1 MTIDML
7 IVFGLLAIT
16 IILFVSDKLRLDLIA
31 LMGLLALMLL
41 NILTPQEALAGFAD
55 PVVLIIAGLF
65 VVGGALVQTGVADRM
80 GTWLGRVA
88 GTSEVSLIV
97 IIMAVAALLSG
108 FMSSTGTT
116 AVLLPIVVSLARD
129 ARISPSKLLI
139 PLALASLLGGILTLI
154 GTPPNLVVSN
164 QLVSEGLAPFGFF
177 SFTPIGLIML
187 LIGIGFM
194 ATVGR
199 FLLPDRQRE
208 DIIFDDDE
216 AENGNN
222 GNAKLSIKDLA
233 DTYQLP
239 GNLFRVRI
247 RRSSPLLGRTLAEAN
262 LHKQYH
268 VTVLQIQNRADKYS
282 LPGPPQSVTADTL
295 LEAFDILHVQ
305 GSPQNV
311 RRMARELDFTITA
324 DEGDGQ
330 TITKEM
336 GMVEVLLTQRSRL
349 IGRTLAQVNFRAK
362 YSMTVLGIRRMG
374 ELLPGR
380 IIDVPLQFG
389 DMLLVEGSWDRVRVL
404 RRDSRDFIVVGQPAE
419 MAEAERPA
427 NLGPVAVM
435 IMLGMLILMTF
446 EIVPTVTAVLLAA
459 ATLVL
464 TGCLTME
471 DAYRNINW
479 ESVVLIAGMLPMAT
493 ALQKTGGMAYIADGL
508 TASFGEMGPVAV
520 MAGLFVLTAVFS
532 QFISNTATA
541 VLVAPIAFQT
551 AASLGIAPQPLLMA
565 VAIAASTSFA
575 TPVATP
581 VNTLVLGPGGY
592 RFADYAK
599 VGISLQLIMLIAT
612 LIFIP
617 IFFPFN

>member
-1 MTIDML
+1 MTVEML
-7 IVFGLLAIT
+7 IVFGLLAII
-16 IILFVSDKLRLDLIA
+16 IILFVSDRLRLDLIA
-31 LMGLLALMLL
+31 IMGLLALMLL
-41 NILTPQEALAGFAD
+41 DILTPQEALAGFAD

-88 GTSEVSLIV
+88 GTNEVSLIV
-97 IIMAVAALLSG
+97 IIMVVAALLSG

-177 SFTPIGLIML
+177 SFTPIGLVML
-187 LIGIGFM
+187 VIGILFM
-194 ATVGR
+194 ALVGR
-199 FLLPDRQRE
+199 FLLPDRQKE
-208 DIIFDDDE
+208 EVTFADE
-216 AENGNN
+216 ENGSETN
-222 GNAKLSIKDLA
+222 GTISIKDLA
-233 DTYQLP
+233 ETYQLP
-239 GNLFRVRI
+239 GNLFRLRI
-247 RRSSPLLGRTLAEAN
+247 RRSSPLLGRTLAEAD
-262 LHKQYH
+262 LHNRYNI
-268 VTVLQIQNRADKYS
+268 TVLQIQHRADKYS
-282 LPGPPQSVTADTL
+282 LPGPPQPVTAATL

-305 GSPQNV
+305 GAPQNV
-311 RRMARELDFTITA
+311 RRLARELDFTITA
-324 DEGDGQ
+324 DESGGQ
-330 TITKEM
+330 AIAQEM

-349 IGRTLAQVNFRAK
+349 IGRSLAQVNFRAK
-362 YSMTVLGIRRMG
+362 YGLTVLGIRRMG
-374 ELLPGR
+374 QILEGR
-380 IIDVPLQFG
+380 IIDIPLQFG
-389 DMLLVEGSWDRVRVL
+389 DMLLVEGTWDRVRVL
-404 RRDSRDFIVVGQPAE
+404 RRDARDYIVVGQPAE
-419 MAEAERPA
+419 MAEAERPVR
-427 NLGPVAVM
+427 LGPVAIA
-435 IMLGMLILMTF
+435 IMLGMLILMTL

-459 ATLVL
+459 AALVL

-493 ALQKTGGMAYIADGL
+493 ALQKTGGMAFIANGL
-508 TASFGEMGPVAV
+508 TDNFGQMGPVAV
-520 MAGLFVLTAVFS
+520 MASLFILTALFS

-599 VGISLQLIMLIAT
+599 VGVSLQLIMLVAT
-612 LIFIP
+612 LLFVP
-617 IFFPFN
+617 IFFPF

>member
-1 MTIDML
+1 MTVDMF
-7 IVFGLLAIT
+7 IVFGLLAIV
-16 IILFVSDKLRLDLIA
+16 IILFVSDRLRLDLIA
-31 LMGLLALMLL
+31 IMGLLALMLL
-41 NILTPQEALAGFAD
+41 DILTPQEALAGFAD

-88 GTSEVSLIV
+88 GTREVSLIV

-139 PLALASLLGGILTLI
+139 PLAVASLLGGILTLI

-187 LIGIGFM
+187 VIGVGFM
-194 ATVGR
+194 ALVGR

-208 DIIFDDDE
+208 ELIFADE
-216 AENGNN
+216 EGADGNGEI
-222 GNAKLSIKDLA
+222 SIRDLA
-233 DTYQLP
+233 ETYQLP
-239 GNLFRVRI
+239 GHLFRLRI
-247 RRSSPLLGRTLAEAN
+247 RRSSPLLGRTLADAD
-262 LHKQYH
+262 LHNRYN
-268 VTVLQIQNRADKYS
+268 VTVLQIQHRADKYS
-282 LPGPPQSVTADTL
+282 LPGPPQPVTADTI

-311 RRMARELDFTITA
+311 RRLSRELDFTITA
-324 DEGDGQ
+324 DESGGQ
-330 TITKEM
+330 AIAQEM
-336 GMVEVLLTQRSRL
+336 GMVEVLLTPRSRL
-349 IGRTLAQVNFRAK
+349 IGRTLAQVSFRAK
-362 YSMTVLGIRRMG
+362 YGLTVLGIRRMG
-374 ELLPGR
+374 ELLEGR

-389 DMLLVEGSWDRVRVL
+389 DMLLVEGTWDRVRVL
-404 RRDSRDFIVVGQPAE
+404 RRDARDFIVVGQPAE
-419 MAEAERPA
+419 MAEAERPVR
-427 NLGPVAVM
+427 LGPVAVA
-435 IMLGMLILMTF
+435 IMLGMLLLMTF

-459 ATLVL
+459 AALVL

-493 ALQKTGGMAYIADGL
+493 ALQKTGGMAFIADGL

-565 VAIAASTSFA
+565 VAVAASTSFA

-599 VGISLQLIMLIAT
+599 VGVSLQLIMLVAT
-612 LIFIP
+612 LLFVP
-617 IFFPFN
+617 IFFPF

>member
-1 MTIDML
+1 MTVDML
-7 IVFGLLAIT
+7 IVFGLLVII
-16 IILFVSDKLRLDLIA
+16 IILFVSDRLRLDLVA
-31 LMGLLALMLL
+31 MMGVLALMLL
-41 NILTPQEALAGFAD
+41 DILTPQEALAGFAD

-80 GTWLGRVA
+80 GTWLGRIA
-88 GTSEVSLIV
+88 GTREVSLIV

-139 PLALASLLGGILTLI
+139 PLALASLLGGLLTLI
-154 GTPPNLVVSN
+154 GTPPNIVVSN

-187 LIGIGFM
+187 LLGVAFM
-194 ATVGR
+194 ALIGR

-208 DIIFDDDE
+208 EVIFDEGESE
-216 AENGNN
+216 AAGTNGD
-222 GNAKLSIKDLA
+222 GAISIKDLA
-233 DTYQLP
+233 ETYQLP
-239 GNLFRVRI
+239 GNLFRLRI
-247 RRSSPLLGRTLAEAN
+247 RRSSPLLGRTLAEAD
-262 LHKQYH
+262 LHKRYN
-268 VTVLQIQNRADKYS
+268 VTVLQIQSRADKYS
-282 LPGPPQSVTADTL
+282 LPDPPQPVTADTV

-305 GSPQNV
+305 GSLQNA
-311 RRMARELDFTITA
+311 RRLARELDFTMTA
-324 DEGDGQ
+324 DESGGQ
-330 TITKEM
+330 VIAQEM

-349 IGRTLAQVNFRAK
+349 IGRTLAEVNFRAK
-362 YSMTVLGIRRMG
+362 YGLTVLGIRRMG

-380 IIDVPLQFG
+380 IIDAPLQFG
-389 DMLLVEGSWDRVRVL
+389 DMLLVEGTWDRVRVL
-404 RRDSRDFIVVGQPAE
+404 RRDTRDFIVVGQPAE
-419 MAEAERPA
+419 MAEAERPVR
-427 NLGPVAVM
+427 LGPVAIA

-459 ATLVL
+459 AALVL
-464 TGCLTME
+464 SGCLTME

-493 ALQKTGGMAYIADGL
+493 ALQKTGGMAYIANGL

-565 VAIAASTSFA
+565 VAVAASTSFA

-599 VGISLQLIMLIAT
+599 VGVSLQLIVLVAT
-612 LIFIP
+612 LLFVP
-617 IFFPFN
+617 LLFPF

>member
-1 MTIDML
+1 MTVDML
-7 IVFGLLAIT
+7 IVFGLLVII
-16 IILFVSDKLRLDLIA
+16 IILFVSDRLRLDLVA
-31 LMGLLALMLL
+31 MMGLLALMLL
-41 NILTPQEALAGFAD
+41 DILTPQEALAGFAD

-80 GTWLGRVA
+80 GTWLGRIA
-88 GTSEVSLIV
+88 GTNEMSLII

-139 PLALASLLGGILTLI
+139 PLALASLLGGLLTLI
-154 GTPPNLVVSN
+154 GTPPNIVVSN

-187 LIGIGFM
+187 VIGVVFM
-194 ATVGR
+194 ALVGR

-208 DIIFDDDE
+208 EITFDEEESKD
-216 AENGNN
+216 AGANGD
-222 GNAKLSIKDLA
+222 AISIKDLA
-233 DTYQLP
+233 QTYQLP
-239 GNLFRVRI
+239 GHLFRMRI
-247 RRSSPLLGRTLAEAN
+247 RRSSPLLGRTLAEAD
-262 LHKQYH
+262 LHKRYN
-268 VTVLQIQNRADKYS
+268 VTVLQIQSRADKYS
-282 LPGPPQSVTADTL
+282 LPGPPQPVTADTL

-311 RRMARELDFTITA
+311 RRLARELDFTITA
-324 DEGDGQ
+324 DESDGQ
-330 TITKEM
+330 AIVQEM

-362 YSMTVLGIRRMG
+362 YGLTVLGIRRMG
-374 ELLPGR
+374 DLLEGR

-389 DMLLVEGSWDRVRVL
+389 DMLLVEGTWDRVRVL

-419 MAEAERPA
+419 MAEAERPVR
-427 NLGPVAVM
+427 LGPVAIA
-435 IMLGMLILMTF
+435 IMLGMLLLMTF

-459 ATLVL
+459 AALVL

-565 VAIAASTSFA
+565 VAVAASTSFA

-599 VGISLQLIMLIAT
+599 VGISLQLIMLVAT
-612 LIFIP
+612 LLFVP
-617 IFFPFN
+617 LLFPF

>member
-7 IVFGLLAIT
+7 IVFGLLAII
-16 IILFVSDKLRLDLIA
+16 IILFVSDRLRLDLIA
-31 LMGLLALMLL
+31 MMGLLALLL
-41 NILTPQEALAGFAD
+41 LDILTVQEALAGFAD

-88 GTSEVSLIV
+88 GTNEVSLIV
-97 IIMAVAALLSG
+97 IIMVVAALLSG

-177 SFTPIGLIML
+177 SFTPIGLVML
-187 LIGIGFM
+187 VIGILFM
-194 ATVGR
+194 ALVGR
-199 FLLPDRQRE
+199 HLLPDRQKEEVTFAEEE
-208 DIIFDDDE
+208 DGSETDGTI
-216 AENGNN
+216 
-222 GNAKLSIKDLA
+222 SIKDLA
-233 DTYQLP
+233 ETYQLP
-239 GNLFRVRI
+239 GNLFRLRI
-247 RRSSPLLGRTLAEAN
+247 RRSSPLLGRTLAEAD
-262 LHKQYH
+262 LHNRYNI
-268 VTVLQIQNRADKYS
+268 TVLQIQSRADKYS

-295 LEAFDILHVQ
+295 LEAYDILHVQ

-311 RRMARELDFTITA
+311 RRLARELDFTITA
-324 DEGDGQ
+324 DESGGQ
-330 TITKEM
+330 AIAQEM

-349 IGRTLAQVNFRAK
+349 IGRSLAQVNFRAK
-362 YSMTVLGIRRMG
+362 YGLTVLGIRRMG

-389 DMLLVEGSWDRVRVL
+389 DMLLVEGTWDRVRVL

-427 NLGPVAVM
+427 RLGPVAVAIM
-435 IMLGMLILMTF
+435 IGMLILMTF

-459 ATLVL
+459 AALVL

-493 ALQKTGGMAYIADGL
+493 ALQKTGGMEFIANSI
-508 TASFGEMGPVAV
+508 TISFGEMGPVAV
-520 MAGLFVLTAVFS
+520 MASLFILTALFS

-599 VGISLQLIMLIAT
+599 VGVSLQLIMLVAT
-612 LIFIP
+612 LLFIP
-617 IFFPFN
+617 IFFPF

>member
-1 MTIDML
+1 MTVDML
-7 IVFGLLAIT
+7 IVFGLLAII
-16 IILFVSDKLRLDLIA
+16 IILFVSDRLRLDLIA
-31 LMGLLALMLL
+31 IMGLLALMLL
-41 NILTPQEALAGFAD
+41 DILTPQEALAGFAD

-88 GTSEVSLIV
+88 GTREVSLIV

-139 PLALASLLGGILTLI
+139 PLAVASLLGGILTLI

-187 LIGIGFM
+187 VIGVGFM
-194 ATVGR
+194 ALVGR

-208 DIIFDDDE
+208 ELIFADE
-216 AENGNN
+216 EGADGNGEI
-222 GNAKLSIKDLA
+222 SIRDLA
-233 DTYQLP
+233 ETYQLP
-239 GNLFRVRI
+239 GHLFRLRI
-247 RRSSPLLGRTLAEAN
+247 RRSSPLLGRTLADAD
-262 LHKQYH
+262 LHNRYN
-268 VTVLQIQNRADKYS
+268 VTVLQIQHRADKYS
-282 LPGPPQSVTADTL
+282 LPGPPQPVTADTI

-311 RRMARELDFTITA
+311 RRLSRELDFTITA
-324 DEGDGQ
+324 DESGGQ
-330 TITKEM
+330 AIAQEM
-336 GMVEVLLTQRSRL
+336 GMVEVLLTPRSRL
-349 IGRTLAQVNFRAK
+349 IGRTLAQVSFRAK
-362 YSMTVLGIRRMG
+362 YGLTVLGIRRMG
-374 ELLPGR
+374 ELLEGR

-389 DMLLVEGSWDRVRVL
+389 DMLLVEGTWDRVRVL
-404 RRDSRDFIVVGQPAE
+404 RRDARDFIVVGQPAE
-419 MAEAERPA
+419 MAEAERPVR
-427 NLGPVAVM
+427 LGPVAVA
-435 IMLGMLILMTF
+435 IMLGMLLLMTF

-459 ATLVL
+459 AALVL

-493 ALQKTGGMAYIADGL
+493 ALQKTGGMAFIADGL

-565 VAIAASTSFA
+565 VAVAASTSFA

-599 VGISLQLIMLIAT
+599 VGVSLQLIMLVAT
-612 LIFIP
+612 LLFVP
-617 IFFPFN
+617 IFFPF

>member
-1 MTIDML
+1 MTVEML
-7 IVFGLLAIT
+7 IVFGLLAII
-16 IILFVSDKLRLDLIA
+16 IILFVSDRLRLDLIA
-31 LMGLLALMLL
+31 IMGLLALMLL
-41 NILTPQEALAGFAD
+41 DILTPQEALAGFAD

-88 GTSEVSLIV
+88 GTNEVSLIV
-97 IIMAVAALLSG
+97 IIMVVAALLSG

-177 SFTPIGLIML
+177 SFTPIGLVML
-187 LIGIGFM
+187 VIGILFM
-194 ATVGR
+194 ALVGR
-199 FLLPDRQRE
+199 FLLPDRQKE
-208 DIIFDDDE
+208 EVTFAVE
-216 AENGNN
+216 ENGSETN
-222 GNAKLSIKDLA
+222 GTISIKDLA
-233 DTYQLP
+233 ETYQLP
-239 GNLFRVRI
+239 GNLFRLRI
-247 RRSSPLLGRTLAEAN
+247 RRSSPLLGRTLAEAD
-262 LHKQYH
+262 LHNRYNI
-268 VTVLQIQNRADKYS
+268 TVLQIQHRADKYS
-282 LPGPPQSVTADTL
+282 LPGPPQPVTAATL

-305 GSPQNV
+305 GAPQNV
-311 RRMARELDFTITA
+311 RRLARELDFTITA
-324 DEGDGQ
+324 DESGGQ
-330 TITKEM
+330 AIAQEM

-349 IGRTLAQVNFRAK
+349 IGRSLAQVNFRAK
-362 YSMTVLGIRRMG
+362 YGLTVLGIRRMG
-374 ELLPGR
+374 QILEGR
-380 IIDVPLQFG
+380 IIDIPLQFG
-389 DMLLVEGSWDRVRVL
+389 DMLLVEGTWDRVRVL
-404 RRDSRDFIVVGQPAE
+404 RRDARDYIVVGQPAE
-419 MAEAERPA
+419 MAEAERPVR
-427 NLGPVAVM
+427 LGPVAIA
-435 IMLGMLILMTF
+435 IMLGMLILMTL
-446 EIVPTVTAVLLAA
+446 EIVPTVAAVLLAA
-459 ATLVL
+459 AALVL

-493 ALQKTGGMAYIADGL
+493 ALQKTGGMAFIANGL
-508 TASFGEMGPVAV
+508 TDNFGQMGPVAV
-520 MAGLFVLTAVFS
+520 MASLFILTALFS

-599 VGISLQLIMLIAT
+599 VGVSLQLIMLVAT
-612 LIFIP
+612 LLFVP
-617 IFFPFN
+617 IFFPF

>member
-7 IVFGLLAIT
+7 IVFGLLAIM
-16 IILFVSDKLRLDLIA
+16 IILFVSDRLRLDLIA
-31 LMGLLALMLL
+31 MMGLLALLL
-41 NILTPQEALAGFAD
+41 LDILTVQEALAGFAD

-88 GTSEVSLIV
+88 GTREISLII

-177 SFTPIGLIML
+177 SFTPIGLVML
-187 LIGIGFM
+187 VIGVVFMALIG
-194 ATVGR
+194 R
-199 FLLPDRQRE
+199 HLLPDRQRE
-208 DIIFDDDE
+208 EITFAEEDGDGDE
-216 AENGNN
+216 A
-222 GNAKLSIKDLA
+222 LSIKDLA
-233 DTYQLP
+233 QTYQLP
-239 GNLFRVRI
+239 GNLFRIRI
-247 RRSSPLLGRTLAEAN
+247 RRSSPLLGRTLAEAD
-262 LHKQYH
+262 LHKQYDI
-268 VTVLQIQNRADKYS
+268 TVLQIQRRADKYS
-282 LPGPPQSVTADTL
+282 LPGPPQPVTADTL
-295 LEAFDILHVQ
+295 LEAYDILHVQ

-324 DEGDGQ
+324 DESGGE
-330 TITKEM
+330 TIAQEM

-349 IGRTLAQVNFRAK
+349 IGRSLAQVNFRAK
-362 YSMTVLGIRRMG
+362 YGLTVLGIRRMG
-374 ELLPGR
+374 ELLSGR

-389 DMLLVEGSWDRVRVL
+389 DMLLVEGTWDRVRVL
-404 RRDSRDFIVVGQPAE
+404 RRDARDFIVVGQPAE

-427 NLGPVAVM
+427 RLGPVAVA

-459 ATLVL
+459 AALVL

-479 ESVVLIAGMLPMAT
+479 ESVVLIAGMLPLAT
-493 ALQKTGGMAYIADGL
+493 ALQKTGGMAFIANNI
-508 TASFGEMGPVAV
+508 TSSFGEMGPVAV
-520 MAGLFVLTAVFS
+520 MASLFVLTAVFS

-551 AASLGIAPQPLLMA
+551 AATLGIAPQPLLMA
-565 VAIAASTSFA
+565 VAVAASTSFA

-599 VGISLQLIMLIAT
+599 VGVSLQLIMLVAT
-612 LIFIP
+612 LLFVP
-617 IFFPFN
+617 IFFPF

>member
-1 MTIDML
+1 MTVDML
-7 IVFGLLAIT
+7 IVFGLLAII
-16 IILFVSDKLRLDLIA
+16 IILFVSDRLRLDLIA
-31 LMGLLALMLL
+31 IMGLLALMLL
-41 NILTPQEALAGFAD
+41 DILTPQEALAGFAD

-88 GTSEVSLIV
+88 GTREVSLIV

-177 SFTPIGLIML
+177 NFTPIGLIML
-187 LIGIGFM
+187 VIGVGFM
-194 ATVGR
+194 ALVGR

-208 DIIFDDDE
+208 ELIFADE
-216 AENGNN
+216 AGADGNGEI
-222 GNAKLSIKDLA
+222 SIRDLA
-233 DTYQLP
+233 ETYQLP
-239 GNLFRVRI
+239 GHLFRLRI
-247 RRSSPLLGRTLAEAN
+247 RRSSPLLGRTLAEAD
-262 LHKQYH
+262 LHNRYGI
-268 VTVLQIQNRADKYS
+268 TVLQIQHRADKYS
-282 LPGPPQSVTADTL
+282 LPGPPQPVTADTV

-311 RRMARELDFTITA
+311 RRLSRELDFTITA
-324 DEGDGQ
+324 DESGGQ
-330 TITKEM
+330 AIAQEM
-336 GMVEVLLTQRSRL
+336 GMVEVLLTPRSRL
-349 IGRTLAQVNFRAK
+349 IGRSLAQVNFRAK
-362 YSMTVLGIRRMG
+362 YGLTVLGIRRMG
-374 ELLPGR
+374 QILEGR
-380 IIDVPLQFG
+380 IIDIPLQFG
-389 DMLLVEGSWDRVRVL
+389 DMLLVEGTWDRVRVL
-404 RRDSRDFIVVGQPAE
+404 RRDARDFIVVGQPAE
-419 MAEAERPA
+419 MAEAERPVR
-427 NLGPVAVM
+427 LGPVAIA
-435 IMLGMLILMTF
+435 IMLGMLILMTL

-459 ATLVL
+459 AALVL

-493 ALQKTGGMAYIADGL
+493 ALQKTGGMAFIADGL

-565 VAIAASTSFA
+565 VAVAASTSFA

-599 VGISLQLIMLIAT
+599 VGVSLQLIMLVAT
-612 LIFIP
+612 LLFVP
-617 IFFPFN
+617 IFFPF

>member
-1 MTIDML
+1 MTVDML
-7 IVFGLLAIT
+7 IVFGLLAIV
-16 IILFVSDKLRLDLIA
+16 IILFVSDRLRLDLIA
-31 LMGLLALMLL
+31 IMGLLALMLL
-41 NILTPQEALAGFAD
+41 DILTPQEALAGFAD

-88 GTSEVSLIV
+88 GTREVSLIV

-187 LIGIGFM
+187 VIGVGFM
-194 ATVGR
+194 ALVGR

-208 DIIFDDDE
+208 ELIFADE
-216 AENGNN
+216 EGADGNGEI
-222 GNAKLSIKDLA
+222 SIRDLA
-233 DTYQLP
+233 ETYQLP
-239 GNLFRVRI
+239 GHLFRLRI
-247 RRSSPLLGRTLAEAN
+247 RRSSLLLGRTLANAD
-262 LHKQYH
+262 LHNRYGI
-268 VTVLQIQNRADKYS
+268 TVLQIQHRADKYS
-282 LPGPPQSVTADTL
+282 LPGSPQPVTADTV

-311 RRMARELDFTITA
+311 RRLARELDFTITA
-324 DEGDGQ
+324 DESGGQ
-330 TITKEM
+330 AIAQEM

-349 IGRTLAQVNFRAK
+349 IGRSLAQVNFRAK
-362 YSMTVLGIRRMG
+362 YGLTVLGIRRMG
-374 ELLPGR
+374 QILEGR
-380 IIDVPLQFG
+380 IIDIPLQFG
-389 DMLLVEGSWDRVRVL
+389 DMLLVEGTWDRVRVL
-404 RRDSRDFIVVGQPAE
+404 RRDARDFIVVGQPAE
-419 MAEAERPA
+419 MAEAERPVR
-427 NLGPVAVM
+427 LGPVAVA
-435 IMLGMLILMTF
+435 IMLGMLLLMTF

-459 ATLVL
+459 AALVL

-493 ALQKTGGMAYIADGL
+493 ALQKTGGMAFIADGL
-508 TASFGEMGPVAV
+508 TAGFGEMGPVAV

-565 VAIAASTSFA
+565 VAVAASTSFA

-599 VGISLQLIMLIAT
+599 VGISLQLIILVAT
-612 LIFIP
+612 LLFVP
-617 IFFPFN
+617 IFFPF

>member
-1 MTIDML
+1 MTVDMF
-7 IVFGLLAIT
+7 IVFGLLAIV
-16 IILFVSDKLRLDLIA
+16 IILFVSDRLRLDLIA
-31 LMGLLALMLL
+31 IMGLLALMLL
-41 NILTPQEALAGFAD
+41 DILTPQEALAGFAD

-88 GTSEVSLIV
+88 GTREVSLIV

-139 PLALASLLGGILTLI
+139 PLAVASLLGGILTLI

-187 LIGIGFM
+187 VIGVGFM
-194 ATVGR
+194 ALIGR

-208 DIIFDDDE
+208 ELIFADE
-216 AENGNN
+216 EGADGNGEI
-222 GNAKLSIKDLA
+222 SIRDLA
-233 DTYQLP
+233 ETYQLP
-239 GNLFRVRI
+239 GHLFRLRI
-247 RRSSPLLGRTLAEAN
+247 RRSSPLLGRTLADAD
-262 LHKQYH
+262 LHNRYN
-268 VTVLQIQNRADKYS
+268 VTVLQIQHRADKYS
-282 LPGPPQSVTADTL
+282 LPGPPQPVTADTI

-311 RRMARELDFTITA
+311 RRLSRELDFTITA
-324 DEGDGQ
+324 DESGGQ
-330 TITKEM
+330 AIAQEM
-336 GMVEVLLTQRSRL
+336 GMVEVLLTPRSRL
-349 IGRTLAQVNFRAK
+349 IGRTLAQVSFRAK
-362 YSMTVLGIRRMG
+362 YGLTVLGIRRMG
-374 ELLPGR
+374 ELLEGR

-389 DMLLVEGSWDRVRVL
+389 DMLLVEGTWDRVRVL
-404 RRDSRDFIVVGQPAE
+404 RRDARDFIVVGQPAE
-419 MAEAERPA
+419 MAEAERPVR
-427 NLGPVAVM
+427 LGPVAVA
-435 IMLGMLILMTF
+435 IMLGMLLLMTF

-459 ATLVL
+459 AALVL

-493 ALQKTGGMAYIADGL
+493 ALQKTGGMAFIADGL

-565 VAIAASTSFA
+565 VAVAASTSFA

-599 VGISLQLIMLIAT
+599 VGVSLQLIMLVAT
-612 LIFIP
+612 LLFVP
-617 IFFPFN
+617 IFFPF

>member
-7 IVFGLLAIT
+7 IVFGLLAII
-16 IILFVSDKLRLDLIA
+16 IILFVSDRLRLDLIA
-31 LMGLLALMLL
+31 IMGLLALMLL

-88 GTSEVSLIV
+88 GTNEVSLIV
-97 IIMAVAALLSG
+97 IIMVVAALLSG

-177 SFTPIGLIML
+177 SFTPIGLVML
-187 LIGIGFM
+187 VIGIVFM
-194 ATVGR
+194 ALVGR
-199 FLLPDRQRE
+199 FLLPDRQKE
-208 DIIFDDDE
+208 EVTFAE
-216 AENGNN
+216 EENGSEAN
-222 GNAKLSIKDLA
+222 GSGAISIKDLA
-233 DTYQLP
+233 ETYQLP
-239 GNLFRVRI
+239 GNLFRLRI
-247 RRSSPLLGRTLAEAN
+247 RRSSPLLGRTLAEAD
-262 LHKQYH
+262 LHNRYNI
-268 VTVLQIQNRADKYS
+268 TVLQIQHRADKFS
-282 LPGPPQSVTADTL
+282 LPGPPQPVTADTL

-305 GSPQNV
+305 GSPQNA
-311 RRMARELDFTITA
+311 RRLARELDFTITA
-324 DEGDGQ
+324 DESQGQ
-330 TITKEM
+330 AIAQEM

-349 IGRTLAQVNFRAK
+349 IGRSLAQVNFRAK
-362 YSMTVLGIRRMG
+362 YGLTVLGIRRMG

-389 DMLLVEGSWDRVRVL
+389 DMLLVEGTWDRVRVL

-419 MAEAERPA
+419 MAEAERPVR
-427 NLGPVAVM
+427 LGPVAVA

-459 ATLVL
+459 AALVL

-493 ALQKTGGMAYIADGL
+493 ALQKTGGMEFIANSI
-508 TASFGEMGPVAV
+508 TTSFGEMGPVAV
-520 MAGLFVLTAVFS
+520 MASLFVLTALFS

-599 VGISLQLIMLIAT
+599 VGVSLQLIMLVAT
-612 LIFIP
+612 LLFIP
-617 IFFPFN
+617 IFFPF